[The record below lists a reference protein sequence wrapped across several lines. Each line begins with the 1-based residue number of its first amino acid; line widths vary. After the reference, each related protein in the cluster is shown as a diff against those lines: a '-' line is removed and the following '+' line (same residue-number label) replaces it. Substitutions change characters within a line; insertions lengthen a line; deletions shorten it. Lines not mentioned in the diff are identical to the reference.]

1 MITKPKIQIDLAEVE
16 RLASEGK
23 TQAQI
28 AACLGISETTFYG
41 RKRENADF
49 EEAIKKSQE
58 SATDQV
64 ENVVFKEA
72 IGGNMTAVIFWF
84 KCRRPDRW
92 SDRQKL
98 DLTSSAPV
106 QIQIINDLKE

>member
-49 EEAIKKSQE
+49 EEAIK
-58 SATDQV
+58 
-64 ENVVFKEA
+64 
-72 IGGNMTAVIFWF
+72 
-84 KCRRPDRW
+84 RPGV
-92 SDRQKL
+92 SY
-98 DLTSSAPV
+98 
-106 QIQIINDLKE
+106 